1 MIDMPSIFDSF
12 QQGQEKSEDWK
23 QQFQNNRAIY
33 NSLQDEFIDN
43 YPEAFVM
50 TQEAHRLSKLLG
62 QVTEASKNMETSP
75 HISIVGPQRSGKST
89 IAKMITNEINANK
102 KENFVLYMPYNSD
115 FWNSWEET
123 DFSSTKIF
131 FFDNVFPICNHLTKE
146 TLNNLI
152 ERSKYDT
159 IIVVTIFNSIE
170 RHWLQ
175 LSHASPQINLFGTD
189 SFEFLFQRP
198 TISENIGILKKRL
211 EVIGKA
217 NVIPSNTLET
227 IVILSLG
234 LPGLALWIAR
244 NLILQA
250 KNNDPSGKLEPI
262 NALQMAEYLGFTP
275 ALKLIVESNLEATQN
290 YLTKKEIWP
299 IIQPLKE
306 NVTDGSSQLLSQLE
320 KVEMTT
326 KSSKSLL
333 EHMVL
338 LAQDNEEIKRSDLQE
353 KSGFK
358 ESSLT
363 YQCQKLVKEKIVTYS
378 KDGRE
383 VYYKLRS
390 PVKEALETLLFT

>member
-1 MIDMPSIFDSF
+1 MPSIFDSF